1 MITQTISGAT
11 DEQMDGKTD
20 GQGQNIM
27 QNIISSRGHKNY
39 MEEENLTNT
48 IKNAASDMKD
58 TITILPYD
66 HQIVGITKL

>member
-1 MITQTISGAT
+1 
-11 DEQMDGKTD
+11 MDGQTG

-27 QNIISSRGHKNY
+27 QNIILSQGYKNY

-48 IKNAASDMKD
+48 IKKAASDRKD
-58 TITILPYD
+58 IITILPYD

>member
-1 MITQTISGAT
+1 
-11 DEQMDGKTD
+11 
-20 GQGQNIM
+20 M
-27 QNIISSRGHKNY
+27 QNIISSRGQKNY

-66 HQIVGITKL
+66 HQIVRVTKR